1 MYRVFSEE
9 YKRLNNQTLKT
20 EKLKNIETNVTITFL
35 WLKCK

>member
-9 YKRLNNQTLKT
+9 YKRLNNQTLET

-35 WLKCK
+35 